1 MQKGLWYHSRSIETR
16 KKAQKRNVT
25 SDQRH
30 DTARSK
36 YRTAGYQ
43 NYRLVILASYS
54 FPGLSSKDGRKE
66 KARNDGKHHPAA
78 PKRALPFA
86 AADRGL
92 LLPPAHAST
101 RTPHALLPSWRG
113 ELICS

>member
-1 MQKGLWYHSRSIETR
+1 MPELSTCYSSKLFFSRP
-16 KKAQKRNVT
+16 
-25 SDQRH
+25 
-30 DTARSK
+30 K
-36 YRTAGYQ
+36 Y
-43 NYRLVILASYS
+43 
-54 FPGLSSKDGRKE
+54 SKDGRKE

-101 RTPHALLPSWRG
+101 RTPHALLLSWRG